1 MTKEYSDYLA
11 HYGVKGQ
18 KWGVRNWQNEDGTYT
33 DAGKNHYGWGYG
45 YQNRGSSSAD
55 SGQSR
60 QTQKA
65 VQSNAGRDK
74 KNVVRQEQD
83 EEARKIRTRN
93 IILAA
98 AGVSIAALAA
108 YKGGKALKSWAQ
120 DARVFR
126 YQVERNKTNMEW
138 NRFESMRS
146 GGWSKTAEKSYRRN
160 IRNMDNAVLK
170 SYFTR
175 RKRWY

>member
-45 YQNRGSSSAD
+45 YQNRGSGSANATQSKRIASST
-55 SGQSR
+55 R
-60 QTQKA
+60 
-65 VQSNAGRDK
+65 SNVNQDK
-74 KNVVRQEQD
+74 ENIVRQEQD
-83 EEARKIRTRN
+83 EATRKVKTRN

-108 YKGGKALKSWAQ
+108 YKGGKALKSWVSNNRSTIASLSRQ
-120 DARVFR
+120 KA
-126 YQVERNKTNMEW
+126 NMAA
-138 NRFESMRS
+138 NRLESKS
-146 GGWSKTAEKSYRRN
+146 VGGWSKIAEQHYRKN
-160 IRNMDNAVLK
+160 IRKINRNQWKALLGK
-170 SYFTR
+170 RYF
-175 RKRWY
+175 